1 MMTRD
6 WRPLLDRSTPFSALG
21 VIVQRQVDAALDAL
35 RAQLAAEDDA
45 LPPRGIAVIIERA
58 RPHVEQ
64 QARLAIASAWI
75 HCQLDGAMTH

>member
-1 MMTRD
+1 MTSP
-6 WRPLLDRSTPFSALG
+6 WRPLLDRSTPFCALG
-21 VIVQRQVDAALDAL
+21 FIVQRQVDAALDAL

-45 LPPRGIAVIIERA
+45 LPPRGIDVIIARA

-75 HCQLDGAMTH
+75 DCMLAGAMTH

>member
-6 WRPLLDRSTPFSALG
+6 WTPLLDRSTPFCALG
-21 VIVQRQVDAALDAL
+21 FIVQRQVDAALDAL

-58 RPHVEQ
+58 RPHVEAQ
-64 QARLAIASAWI
+64 TRLAIASAWLR
-75 HCQLDGAMTH
+75 CQLADASTH